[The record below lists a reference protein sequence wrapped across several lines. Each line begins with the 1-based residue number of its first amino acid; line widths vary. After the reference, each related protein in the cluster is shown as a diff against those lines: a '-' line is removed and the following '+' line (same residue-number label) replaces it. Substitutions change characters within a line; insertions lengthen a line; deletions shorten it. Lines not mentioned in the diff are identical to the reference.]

1 MCNGGIESN
10 KGLLEYIAEKTD
22 CTFLSDLHQT
32 EHEEIEK
39 VLIRLDIET
48 YSLKEWNEAVCYLT
62 GRLHDFSTKEAAM
75 AYIRDHKK

>member
-39 VLIRLDIET
+39 VLIRLDT
-48 YSLKEWNEAVCYLT
+48 A
-62 GRLHDFSTKEAAM
+62 
-75 AYIRDHKK
+75 

>member
-48 YSLKEWNEAVCYLT
+48 YSQKEWNDAVRYLT
-62 GRLHDFSTKEAAM
+62 GRILDFTTKEAAL
-75 AYIRDHKK
+75 AYIRDYKK